1 MACVSGSIEVV
12 QKLVQ
17 GGADTTAE
25 DAAQETPFHEACRHQ
40 FESIVVRMLCF
51 FFSVLFSVFPYS
63 RQQSHTPTGFRFAG
77 VFIEAGFLWNFIRG
91 GVGRGLAAFVWF
103 VGRQIGSLSIR

>member
-17 GGADTTAE
+17 GGADTSAQ

-40 FESIVVRMLCF
+40 YENIVVSTSSIFYGLIVIVAL
-51 FFSVLFSVFPYS
+51 FSVLFSVFPYS
-63 RQQSHTPTGFRFAG
+63 QQ
-77 VFIEAGFLWNFIRG
+77 
-91 GVGRGLAAFVWF
+91 
-103 VGRQIGSLSIR
+103 